1 MLNYKTYS
9 FESLAVWQESRT
21 LSRDIYKLTKL
32 YPREEQY
39 GLVSQMRR
47 ACISIGSNLAEG
59 TSRIS
64 FLDQARF
71 TEISFGSLM
80 ELLNQLILSFDLEY
94 IKEETLSH
102 IRVMIDNIGYKMNSL
117 RNSQLVRYGKSRQK
131 K

>member
-1 MLNYKTYS
+1 MLKHKIYS

-32 YPREEQY
+32 YPEEEKY

-59 TSRIS
+59 TSRVS

-80 ELLNQLILSFDLEY
+80 ELLNQLILSLDLEY
-94 IKEETLSH
+94 IKEETLSSM
-102 IRVMIDNIGYKMNSL
+102 RVMIESIGYKMNSL
-117 RNSQLVRYGKSRQK
+117 RNSPLVRYGKSRRK

>member
-1 MLNYKTYS
+1 MLKHKTYS

-32 YPREEQY
+32 YPEEEKY

-59 TSRIS
+59 TSRVS

-94 IKEETLSH
+94 IKEETLSR
-102 IRVMIDNIGYKMNSL
+102 IRLMIDSMGYKMNSL
-117 RNSQLVRYGKSRQK
+117 RNSQLVRYGKSRRK